1 MVYAARSRPPLAALA
16 PDVETFFLVC
26 ALLGGALLVVQVL
39 LGMLGVVDHPGD
51 FDAHAHVEGA
61 DGLNLLGVRA
71 LSAGLTF
78 FGIGGLAGYA
88 LGLGPAAALPLAAVL
103 GVGAAAG
110 VAALMRALLR
120 MESDGTVRIE
130 RAVGEAGTVYL
141 SIPGGRAGPGKV
153 HLTLQN
159 RLVELQALS
168 THPLPTG
175 AAVVVVDVVGPD
187 TVEVVPTPDLGGLL
201 DA

>member
-1 MVYAARSRPPLAALA
+1 
-16 PDVETFFLVC
+16 VETFFLVC

-39 LGMLGVVDHPGD
+39 LGMLGVVGHPGD

-88 LGLGPAAALPLAAVL
+88 LGLGPAAALPLAAVF